1 MFVRQLHYLVAVAR
15 EQHFG
20 RAADACHVTQPT
32 LSAGLRKLEEE
43 LGLPL
48 VKRGHRFMGL
58 TEQGQRVLGW
68 AQQIIH
74 DYEGM
79 RQALAGSDSGLAGVL
94 RLGAVPAT
102 LPAIP
107 GLVNAFCDRHPEVR
121 VQIQSLSAL
130 AIQRGL
136 DDQTLDA
143 GVSYLS
149 GPKPARLNWLPFYAE
164 RYVFVT
170 ARGDEPL
177 PERMGWAEAARHP
190 LCLLTPDMQNRQIID
205 EALADAGAP
214 STPRIEANTFFGVWS
229 QISSGAWAGIV
240 PHTHLSTFGR
250 IAGIAAVPL
259 EAPDRTQAVGL
270 VTADRDPLA
279 PVAAAFL
286 RLAER
291 WDFAE
296 QQVHGASGAPS

>member
-15 EQHFG
+15 EKHFG

-43 LGLPL
+43 LGQPL
-48 VKRGHRFMGL
+48 VVRGHRFMGL
-58 TEQGQRVLGW
+58 TEQGQRVLAW
-68 AQQIIH
+68 AQRIIN
-74 DYEGM
+74 DYDGM
-79 RQALAGSDSGLAGVL
+79 RQDLTGSDAGLSGVL

-107 GLVNAFCDRHPEVR
+107 NLVNAFCTRHPDVR

-136 DDQTLDA
+136 DDQVLDV

-149 GPKPARLNWLPFYAE
+149 GTKPARLKWLHFYAE

-170 ARGDEPL
+170 ARTDAPL
-177 PERMGWAEAARHP
+177 PQTISWADAARHP

-205 EALADAGAP
+205 EALAHAGVA
-214 STPRIEANTFFGVWS
+214 SAPRIEANSFFGVWS
-229 QISSGAWAGIV
+229 QISSGAWTSIV
-240 PHTHLSTFGR
+240 PHTHLGTFGR
-250 IAGIAAVPL
+250 IADIVAIPL
-259 EAPDRTQAVGL
+259 EAPDWTQAVGL
-270 VTADRDPLA
+270 VIADRDPLA

-286 RLAER
+286 RLCER
-291 WDFAE
+291 WYWPDR
-296 QQVHGASGAPS
+296 APTP